1 MVVRPLTR
9 THALT
14 VPHQGRHFFVI
25 PWRGHALIGTTE
37 TPYTGDPDDV
47 SVTAAELTDFI
58 QFVNSALPGVDL
70 APSDVLYAYAG
81 LRPLVRQS
89 GVDSYRTS
97 RRSEIVDHSRDGG
110 FPMLSVIGGKWT
122 TSRALAERCVDL
134 IARQSG
140 VSTRSCD
147 TGTARLPGAAS
158 GRTEPIIG
166 TLVSRYPHV
175 ARASVV
181 SAVQTFGSRATRVL
195 DLAVPGSPFSAA
207 VSERCPAS
215 LAEVL
220 FTVRHEMAVSLDD
233 VLFRRTGIGT
243 LGTPGRTAVE
253 RVARVMA
260 DELGWTSD
268 EMQAQ
273 MLAVSRRF
281 RTA

>member
-1 MVVRPLTR
+1 
-9 THALT
+9 
-14 VPHQGRHFFVI
+14 
-25 PWRGHALIGTTE
+25 
-37 TPYTGDPDDV
+37 
-47 SVTAAELTDFI
+47 
-58 QFVNSALPGVDL
+58 
-70 APSDVLYAYAG
+70 
-81 LRPLVRQS
+81 
-89 GVDSYRTS
+89 
-97 RRSEIVDHSRDGG
+97 
-110 FPMLSVIGGKWT
+110 
-122 TSRALAERCVDL
+122 
-134 IARQSG
+134 
-140 VSTRSCD
+140 
-147 TGTARLPGAAS
+147 
-158 GRTEPIIG
+158 
-166 TLVSRYPHV
+166 
-175 ARASVV
+175 VV